1 MFSLGWDT
9 TQVLKG
15 TSIKRNW
22 RATNQAV
29 AKYTQN
35 GDEQVMLHPAPC
47 LPTGQEAHRVLQ
59 RASSEQREQIMYV
72 GSFKNDCRESPQLL
86 FRALWGFFY
95 LPITKLH
102 DFFASLIKQL
112 IDAGAL

>member
-22 RATNQAV
+22 RATHQAV

-35 GDEQVMLHPAPC
+35 GDEQVMLHPATC
-47 LPTGQEAHRVLQ
+47 LPTGQAAHRALQ
-59 RASSEQREQIMYV
+59 RASSEHRKQIMYV
-72 GSFKNDCRESPQLL
+72 GSFQNDCRESPQLL
-86 FRALWGFFY
+86 FRALWVFFY